1 MKQSAFSIFELLL
14 VCSLIGILIFFAKPN
29 NTNQIYKVSN
39 YLYQNILYTKNLA
52 LIQDTLY
59 TNLNQTKW
67 ITNAFPSI
75 YPQILLSNQT
85 FWQIQFHLSG
95 TYTQNSFSIYLD
107 TPRQAQT
114 THYDN
119 RPMAGDIIATQ
130 GVNLQC
136 LSGYNNSNISDFCK
150 NNADTYTRLLE
161 SFGIK
166 LQISTQNTCKE
177 KQTGRIYFDNTG
189 KPYCGT
195 TPVSLTQPF
204 IITLTKDNLQ
214 SSICILP
221 VTGAILQG
229 KICEK
234 I

>member
-14 VCSLIGILIFFAKPN
+14 IFSLIGILVFFARPN

-52 LIQDTLY
+52 LTQNTSY
-59 TNLNQTKW
+59 TNIEQTKW
-67 ITNAFPSI
+67 ITNTFQSV

-95 TYTQNSFSIYLD
+95 IYTQNSFSIYLD

-166 LQISTQNTCKE
+166 LQISTQSTCKE

-189 KPYCGT
+189 KPYCGP
-195 TPVSLTQPF
+195 TPIPLTQPF
-204 IITLTKDNLQ
+204 TITLIKDHLQ
-214 SSICILP
+214 STICILP
-221 VTGAILQG
+221 TTGTILQG
-229 KICEK
+229 KKCEK